1 MNSLCICKSRLL
13 FTYPTV
19 KNPNKVITSDLS
31 LVADFYSLLKEFSN
45 IKPMFASCLQCKQSR
60 FLALYLTWTLFSSL
74 HTFSPSLLKV
84 IFCSDSFHKVVIF
97 VIVVFFLYFNETV
110 YVRGWVR
117 YPMSF
122 KGELL
127 SNSCSMSLILL
138 REL

>member
-31 LVADFYSLLKEFSN
+31 LVADFYSLLEEFSN

-97 VIVVFFLYFNETV
+97 VVVVFFCILMRQFMCEGESV
-110 YVRGWVR
+110 IRCPLRGNYYLTAV
-117 YPMSF
+117 PC
-122 KGELL
+122 L
-127 SNSCSMSLILL
+127 
-138 REL
+138 